1 MTERGDSMID
11 EVKNCVNARA
21 NYFEEYFSVPDQLR
35 GEINSFIQDA
45 EALGN
50 LCGSA
55 AEFEQT
61 FVSSGLSDR
70 FNALIAKCT
79 PKARKM
85 TKEEKQHSMSVA
97 QDILYEQ
104 RGELA
109 KDAATEVVGGFISKK
124 RDERIEESHR
134 QMIEDG
140 THAAFT
146 IRRNRIQD
154 AGRLLGFLGRKINKQ
169 E

>member
-1 MTERGDSMID
+1 M
-11 EVKNCVNARA
+11 
-21 NYFEEYFSVPDQLR
+21 
-35 GEINSFIQDA
+35 
-45 EALGN
+45 GN
-50 LCGSA
+50 RCGSA

-61 FVSSGLSDR
+61 FVSSGLSDC

-85 TKEEKQHSMSVA
+85 TKEEKQHSMSVS

-104 RGELA
+104 RGDLA
-109 KDAATEVVGGFISKK
+109 KDAASEVIGNYISKK

-140 THAAFT
+140 TYADFT

-154 AGRLLGFLGRKINKQ
+154 AGRLLDFLGRKIKK
-169 E
+169 